1 MAFSEPHIVEP
12 TSTHAHTAI
21 LLHGRASNGPEFAE
35 ELFDTK
41 PSTKESLAAHL
52 PGCRWV
58 FPTSRDRW
66 SSVFQDLTAWFDV
79 RSLTNPCDEE
89 YQSIQVD
96 GLRES
101 TLYVLDILRREID
114 LLDGESENV
123 ILGGVSQGMATAL
136 WALMCSPG
144 YIKGN
149 IGGFSGMC
157 GWLPFANKIEG
168 LLQRVPRE
176 DVFTGGGMKVGCM
189 VPKFLLDIIRWEGT
203 QAINTARVER
213 ILSTPVLL
221 LHGTDDAWIDV
232 ELGRQAHRN
241 LTKIGLHVDW
251 VEYSGAENEGHW
263 IREPEGIDA
272 IVTFMEASVS
282 SRMKRGEEWT
292 NRS

>member
-1 MAFSEPHIVEP
+1 MAFPEPHIVEP
-12 TSTHAHTAI
+12 TNPHTHTAI

-35 ELFDTK
+35 ELFDAK
-41 PSTKESLAAHL
+41 SSAKESLAVHF
-52 PGCRWV
+52 PGYRWV

-66 SSVFQDLTAWFDV
+66 SSVFQEDLTAWFDV

-89 YQSIQVD
+89 YQGMQVD

-101 TLYVLDILRREID
+101 TLYVLEVLRGEID
-114 LLDGESENV
+114 LLDGKSENI

-136 WALMCSPG
+136 WALLCSPG
-144 YIKGN
+144 YVEGN
-149 IGGFSGMC
+149 IGAFFGMC

-168 LLQRVPRE
+168 LAQKVPPE
-176 DVFTGGGMKVGCM
+176 DVTGGGMKVGCM
-189 VPKFLLDIIRWEGT
+189 VPKFLLDIIGCEGT
-203 QAINTARVER
+203 QAINTASVER
-213 ILSTPVLL
+213 MLSTPILL

-263 IREPEGIDA
+263 IREPEGIDS
-272 IVTFMEASVS
+272 IVVFMEAHFS
-282 SRMKRGEEWT
+282 SRMERGEE
-292 NRS
+292 